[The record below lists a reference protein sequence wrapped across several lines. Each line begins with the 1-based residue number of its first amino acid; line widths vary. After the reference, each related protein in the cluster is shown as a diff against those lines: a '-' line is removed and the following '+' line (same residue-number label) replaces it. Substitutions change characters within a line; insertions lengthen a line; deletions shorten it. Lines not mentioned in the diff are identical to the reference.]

1 MFQNKN
7 MRERERRGESI
18 CWKKFAN
25 LLASLC
31 CSLAISSISHLDLSP
46 GSVTFFSL
54 FSLPPPHKHT
64 SAATAPYIVNIAA
77 LPLSSSSSSSAIKY
91 YYAKLVQSS
100 VSESRICLS
109 PAVLVNFCLKLC
121 QATMDLATVV
131 NLSFSVA
138 IRHL

>member
-1 MFQNKN
+1 MFQNKKH
-7 MRERERRGESI
+7 ERERRGESMY
-18 CWKKFAN
+18 WKKVAN

-46 GSVTFFSL
+46 GRVTFSL

-77 LPLSSSSSSSAIKY
+77 FPLPHHPLLPIKY
-91 YYAKLVQSS
+91 YYSKLVQSS

-109 PAVLVNFCLKLC
+109 PALLVNFCLKLC
-121 QATMDLATVV
+121 QAMMD
-131 NLSFSVA
+131 LSFSVA